1 MNDSRAAGLAGV
13 QYRWSGESI
22 SYHLIAELENYI
34 VSCELSLT
42 FSK

>member
-1 MNDSRAAGLAGV
+1 MTAMLRDWLEC
-13 QYRWSGESI
+13 WSGESI
-22 SYHLIAELENYI
+22 SYHYHLIAELENYI